1 MIETKKIFDCSSLDT
16 APPQNFLKKEAH
28 CLSSQETRKI
38 ERKTRKVVILGIFI
52 VDQYVLDKYEGDLK
66 RNLCIDTT

>member
-1 MIETKKIFDCSSLDT
+1 MIETKKIFDCSFLDT

-28 CLSSQETRKI
+28 CPQHCLSSQETDTRKI

-52 VDQYVLDKYEGDLK
+52 VDQYVLDKNEGDLK
-66 RNLCIDTT
+66 